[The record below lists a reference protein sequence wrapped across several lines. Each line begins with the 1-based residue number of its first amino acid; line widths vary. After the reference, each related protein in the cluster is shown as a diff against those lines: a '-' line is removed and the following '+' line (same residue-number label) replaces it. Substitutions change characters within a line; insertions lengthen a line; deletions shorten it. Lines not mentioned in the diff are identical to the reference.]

1 MADYQLATPDADGPV
16 LRTADG
22 ASIPADPANRD
33 WVEYQNW
40 LALGNTPDPYVPPP
54 EPVPAPPTPE
64 VTDLMAYDH
73 ESRIRVLEGLP
84 PLSSIDEF
92 LRKWKG

>member
-16 LRTADG
+16 LRTADN
-22 ASIPADPANRD
+22 ASIPNDPANRD

-84 PLSSIDEF
+84 PLSIEDF